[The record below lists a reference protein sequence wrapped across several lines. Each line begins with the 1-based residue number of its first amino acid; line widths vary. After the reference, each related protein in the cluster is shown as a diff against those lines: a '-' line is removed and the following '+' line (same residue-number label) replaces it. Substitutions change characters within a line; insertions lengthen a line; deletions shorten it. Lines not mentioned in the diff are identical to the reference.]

1 MGLTHGVNMVKNGD
15 LMGCLMV
22 IYSCLLHDGQR
33 WFLMVH
39 DGSGW
44 FMMVHDGS

>member
-22 IYSCLLHDGQR
+22 IYSCLLLVHDGQR

-39 DGSGW
+39 DGS
-44 FMMVHDGS
+44 